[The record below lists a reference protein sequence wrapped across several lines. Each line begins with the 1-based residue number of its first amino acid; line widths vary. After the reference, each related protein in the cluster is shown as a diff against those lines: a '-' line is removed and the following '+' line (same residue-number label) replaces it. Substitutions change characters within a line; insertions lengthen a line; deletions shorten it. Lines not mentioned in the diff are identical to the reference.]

1 MACALPTQ
9 QHRPMA
15 FKILIVDDSAQVRA
29 SLIGLLERI
38 AGVDAI
44 DQAASLAQA
53 VLRIQLQPPAL
64 VVLDLRLPDGLGCD
78 LIPILKRHEPRIR
91 IAILTFHADDSYRK
105 KCLAL
110 GSHWFFDKATQCDDL
125 FEVIQQEA
133 KLNASIGGDRQQ
145 DRPQR
150 PFLAPPTPAD
160 V

>member
-15 FKILIVDDSAQVRA
+15 FNILIVDDS

-78 LIPILKRHEPRIR
+78 LIPILKRHEPGIR
-91 IAILTFHADDSYRK
+91 IALLTFHADDSYRK
-105 KCLAL
+105 RSIPVRA
-110 GSHWFFDKATQCDDL
+110 GHPGRTDL
-125 FEVIQQEA
+125 ECGAE
-133 KLNASIGGDRQQ
+133 
-145 DRPQR
+145 
-150 PFLAPPTPAD
+150 PTRGVSA
-160 V
+160 